1 MIFVKP
7 DIANI
12 IIIWYNHICTLKQE
26 GNSMQRFGF
35 CLRLIVGMAGF
46 FMLFI
51 ADFLLIFFALA
62 VFSLGLIVFPSALLG
77 IFGIVIIITD
87 VGLPAL
93 ALLGLGAILFG
104 AGLCLTAGIA
114 CYNSFMLLCSFR
126 KGTEWRERRLRDEQG

>member
-1 MIFVKP
+1 
-7 DIANI
+7 
-12 IIIWYNHICTLKQE
+12 
-26 GNSMQRFGF
+26 MQRFGF